1 MDIERE
7 YPPYAP
13 EWRAWPVAWSAVWVG
28 ALAALA
34 VGLIIGLIGF
44 AVGAHE
50 ASRLVKWSNVKF
62 ITLVFSIAGAFF
74 AFVVGGWAAVRVAGI
89 HRAEPAMLHGS
100 IVWALTVP
108 SLVVLSALG
117 AQFGG
122 WYVGLAGAPAWA
134 TAVPPVDPE
143 LAAAMR
149 NTAVAAVA
157 ALLLGLVGAV
167 IGAWMGSGEPMTFTH
182 YRRRDVAFEDRPRRV
197 A

>member
-1 MDIERE
+1 MDTGRE
-7 YPPYAP
+7 YPPYP

-34 VGLIIGLIGF
+34 VGLLIGLIGF

-50 ASRLVKWSNVKF
+50 ASRFVKWSNVKL
-62 ITLVFSIAGAFF
+62 IALVFNVCGAFF
-74 AFVVGGWAAVRVAGI
+74 AFVLGGWAAVQIAGI
-89 HRAEPAMLHGS
+89 RRSEPAILHGS
-100 IVWALTVP
+100 IVWVLTVP
-108 SLVVLSALG
+108 LLLVLSTLG

-122 WYVGLAGAPAWA
+122 WYVGLAGMPAWA
-134 TAVPPVDPE
+134 AAVPPVDPA

-149 NTAVAAVA
+149 NTALAAVV

-167 IGAWMGSGEPMTFTH
+167 LGAWMGSGEPMTFTH
-182 YRRRDVAFEDRPRRV
+182 YRRRDLAYEERPRRV

>member
-1 MDIERE
+1 MEAGRE
-7 YPPYAP
+7 YTPYAMD
-13 EWRAWPVAWSAVWVG
+13 WRAWPVAWSAVWVG
-28 ALAALA
+28 ALATLA
-34 VGLIIGLIGF
+34 VGLLIGLVGF

-50 ASRLVKWSNVKF
+50 ASRLVRWSNVKF
-62 ITLVFSIAGAFF
+62 ITLVFNVCGAFF
-74 AFVVGGWAAVRVAGI
+74 GFVIGGWAAVRIAGI
-89 HRAEPAMLHGS
+89 RRSEPAMLHGA

-108 SLVVLSALG
+108 LMVALAALG

-122 WYVGLAGAPAWA
+122 WYVGLSGMPAWA
-134 TAVPPVDPE
+134 GTVPPADPA

-149 NTAVAAVA
+149 NTALAGVA

-182 YRRRDVAFEDRPRRV
+182 FRRRDLAYEERPRRV

>member
-1 MDIERE
+1 MDTGRE

-34 VGLIIGLIGF
+34 VSLLIGLIGF

-50 ASRLVKWSNVKF
+50 ASRLVRWSNVKF
-62 ITLVFSIAGAFF
+62 ITLVFNVAGAFF
-74 AFVVGGWAAVRVAGI
+74 AFVVGGWAAVRIAGI
-89 HRAEPAMLHGS
+89 RRSEPAILHGS
-100 IVWALTVP
+100 IVWALTLP
-108 SLVVLSALG
+108 MLLVLAALG

-122 WYVGLAGAPAWA
+122 WYVGLTGMPAWA
-134 TAVPPVDPE
+134 TAVPPVDPA

-167 IGAWMGSGEPMTFTH
+167 LGAWMASGEPMTFTH
-182 YRRRDVAFEDRPRRV
+182 YRRRDVTFEERPRRI

>member
-1 MDIERE
+1 METGRE
-7 YPPYAP
+7 DPPYALQ
-13 EWRAWPVAWSAVWVG
+13 WRAWPVAWSAVWVG
-28 ALAALA
+28 GLAALA

-50 ASRLVKWSNVKF
+50 SSRLVKWSNVKF
-62 ITLVFSIAGAFF
+62 ITLAFNIAGAFF
-74 AFVVGGWAAVRVAGI
+74 AFVVGGWAAVRIAGI
-89 HRAEPAMLHGS
+89 RRAEPAMLHGS

-108 SLVVLSALG
+108 LLVMLSALG
-117 AQFGG
+117 AQYGG
-122 WYVGLAGAPAWA
+122 WYAGLAGAPAWA

-182 YRRRDVAFEDRPRRV
+182 YRRRDVDFEDRPRRV